1 MIYQLLMF
9 SKFYSSWSPLAKV
22 VFNLATASVVGMLFF
37 VLLKKN
43 YYIFA
48 LYEEGVYLLSSFIV
62 SAVKLFLNVIGHHCF
77 TFGKIVSDTD
87 GVSLILDRGC
97 VGRNVLLVFSAFI
110 IATPAE
116 VKRKIIYTIA
126 GLGVIVVL
134 NIIRIILL
142 MLVGQ
147 YYPDYFHF
155 THEYLFK
162 YTLYAGVF
170 LLWVFWVRKFRFSS
184 SSFSQQEKE
193 RC

>member
-1 MIYQLLMF
+1 MLYQLLMF
-9 SKFYSSWSPLAKV
+9 HKFYSSWSPLAKV
-22 VFNLATASVVGMLFF
+22 VFNLATAAVVGFLFF

-43 YYIFA
+43 YYVFA
-48 LYEEGVYLLSSFIV
+48 LYEEGVYLLTSFIAN
-62 SAVKLFLNVIGHHCF
+62 SVKIFLNIIGHQCL
-77 TFGKIVSDTD
+77 TFGKIISDTD

-110 IATPAE
+110 IATPTE

-126 GLGVIVVL
+126 GLGVIIIL

-184 SSFSQQEKE
+184 SSFSRQEKE
-193 RC
+193 HC

>member
-1 MIYQLLMF
+1 MLYQLLMF
-9 SKFYSSWSPLAKV
+9 HKFYSSWSPLAKV
-22 VFNLATASVVGMLFF
+22 VFNLATAAVVGCLFY

-43 YYIFA
+43 YYVFA
-48 LYEEGVYLLSSFIV
+48 LYEEGVYLLTSFIAN
-62 SAVKLFLNVIGHHCF
+62 SVKIFLNIIGHQCL
-77 TFGKIVSDTD
+77 TFGKIISDTD

-110 IATPAE
+110 IATPTE

-126 GLGVIVVL
+126 GLGVIVFL

-193 RC
+193 HC

>member
-1 MIYQLLMF
+1 MLYQLLMF
-9 SKFYSSWSPLAKV
+9 HKFYSSWSPLAKV
-22 VFNLATASVVGMLFF
+22 VFNLATAAVVGFLFF

-43 YYIFA
+43 YYVFA
-48 LYEEGVYLLSSFIV
+48 LYEEGVYLLTSFIAN
-62 SAVKLFLNVIGHHCF
+62 SVKIFLNIIGHQCL
-77 TFGKIVSDTD
+77 TFGKIISDTD

-110 IATPAE
+110 IATPTE

-126 GLGVIVVL
+126 GLGVIIIL

-193 RC
+193 HC

>member
-1 MIYQLLMF
+1 MLYQLLMF
-9 SKFYSSWSPLAKV
+9 HKFYSSWSPLAKV
-22 VFNLATASVVGMLFF
+22 VFNLATAAVVGFLFF

-43 YYIFA
+43 YYVFA
-48 LYEEGVYLLSSFIV
+48 LYEEGVYLLTSFIAN
-62 SAVKLFLNVIGHHCF
+62 SVKIFLNIIGHQCL
-77 TFGKIVSDTD
+77 TFGKIISDTD

-126 GLGVIVVL
+126 GLGVIIIL

-193 RC
+193 HC

>member
-1 MIYQLLMF
+1 MI
-9 SKFYSSWSPLAKV
+9 SKFYHSWSPLAKV
-22 VFNLATASVVGMLFF
+22 VFNLATAVFLGILFF
-37 VLLKKN
+37 ALLKKN
-43 YYIFA
+43 YYVFA
-48 LYEEGVYLLSSFIV
+48 LYEEGVYLLTSFIAN
-62 SAVKLFLNVIGHHCF
+62 SVKIFLNIIGHQCL
-77 TFGKIVSDTD
+77 TFGKIISDPD
-87 GVSLILDRGC
+87 GVSWIFDRGC

-116 VKRKIIYTIA
+116 VKRKIIYTIV
-126 GLGVIVVL
+126 GLGVIIIL
-134 NIIRIILL
+134 NVIRIILL

-147 YYPDYFHF
+147 YYPDYFTF

-170 LLWVFWVRKFRFSS
+170 LLWVLWVRKFRSSS

>member
-1 MIYQLLMF
+1 MLYQLLMCH
-9 SKFYSSWSPLAKV
+9 KFYSSWSPLAKV
-22 VFNLATASVVGMLFF
+22 VFNLATAAVVGFLFF

-43 YYIFA
+43 YYVFA
-48 LYEEGVYLLSSFIV
+48 LYEEGVYLLTSFIAN
-62 SAVKLFLNVIGHHCF
+62 SVKIFLNIIGHQCL
-77 TFGKIVSDTD
+77 TFGKIISDTD

-110 IATPAE
+110 IATPTE

-126 GLGVIVVL
+126 GLGVIIIL

-193 RC
+193 HC

>member
-1 MIYQLLMF
+1 M
-9 SKFYSSWSPLAKV
+9 AV
-22 VFNLATASVVGMLFF
+22 AVGLFF
-37 VLLKKN
+37 YLFLKQN
-43 YYIFA
+43 YFFFA
-48 LYEEGVYLLSSFIV
+48 FYEEGVYLFIEFITT
-62 SAVKLFLNVIGHHCF
+62 SVKMILNLFDFNCES
-77 TFGKIVSDTD
+77 FGKIISITNGA
-87 GVSLILDRGC
+87 GVILDRGC

-116 VKRKIIYTIA
+116 VKRKIIYTFA

-147 YYPDYFHF
+147 YYPDYFNF

-170 LLWVFWVRKFRFSS
+170 LLWVFWVRRFRFSS
-184 SSFSQQEKE
+184 SSFSQPEKE